1 MRRRSSGR
9 RQTDSETAVRRRT
22 RVSGH
27 PRSGGSGAGA
37 TYATYIYIESV
48 IMHSP
53 RGGRRGGTGPPLPR
67 VGLPGYQRVTI
78 THRSTP
84 RAPGPITGHPDRTR
98 RHAGLPPNV
107 CAGSPHPPCRPYSRG
122 QFSRDRSP
130 PGARRG
136 HILPWM
142 PTQPVLGSGRWGAG
156 DICRHTRL
164 ANYKLWQTARVCRRE
179 LISREGVASNRLCL
193 AQRRG
198 PPFDK
203 WATASL

>member
-1 MRRRSSGR
+1 
-9 RQTDSETAVRRRT
+9 
-22 RVSGH
+22 
-27 PRSGGSGAGA
+27 
-37 TYATYIYIESV
+37 
-48 IMHSP
+48 MHSP
-53 RGGRRGGTGPPLPR
+53 RGGRRSGTSPPLPR

-107 CAGSPHPPCRPYSRG
+107 CAGSPHPSCRPYSGG
-122 QFSRDRSP
+122 QCSRDRSP

-179 LISREGVASNRLCL
+179 LISREGVASNRCTAGPAVQPVHYGWIYTNKDWFPTLKFFYMSHEIS
-193 AQRRG
+193 RRI
-198 PPFDK
+198 FR
-203 WATASL
+203 